1 MIGTRSFN
9 NGNYILYLHAQS
21 DSNYLILK

>member
-1 MIGTRSFN
+1 MGTRSFN